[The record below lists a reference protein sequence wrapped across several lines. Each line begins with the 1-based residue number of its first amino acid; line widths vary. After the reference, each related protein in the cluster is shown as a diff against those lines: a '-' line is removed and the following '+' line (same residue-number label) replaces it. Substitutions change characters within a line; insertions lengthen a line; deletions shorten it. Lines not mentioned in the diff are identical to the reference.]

1 MDGWICPKYDGFQLQ
16 CRPSSIFLKKS
27 AIVQQQGSYNME
39 DGTLQDVWLYPHW
52 SLTGATAAT
61 VVAATGAT
69 MATVGW
75 KKSWLRRAATTSASA
90 ADRAAAVV
98 ALVRAEMRGLLRKST
113 GLVMGLGTLPRAR
126 AAKTARRSEPAAA
139 PFRIWTRAL
148 LELSSELEPEP
159 DSELELEPDPDELE
173 PEELDPE
180 ELDPEE
186 LDPEE
191 LDPEPCLSTA
201 GCGRSMLARL
211 LWRILELESPWLGRE
226 RLEGVRRT
234 QRARAREV
242 VGTLMLRR
250 LQCCRYGL
258 LLY

>member
-1 MDGWICPKYDGFQLQ
+1 MDDG
-16 CRPSSIFLKKS
+16 R
-27 AIVQQQGSYNME
+27 
-39 DGTLQDVWLYPHW
+39 LQDVLLFAHW
-52 SLTGATAAT
+52 SLTGATAAR

-90 ADRAAAVV
+90 AARAAAVV
-98 ALVRAEMRGLLRKST
+98 ALVRAEMRGLLRKSM

-159 DSELELEPDPDELE
+159 DSELELELDPEELD

-242 VGTLMLRR
+242 VGTPMIRR

>member
-1 MDGWICPKYDGFQLQ
+1 MLFPY
-16 CRPSSIFLKKS
+16 
-27 AIVQQQGSYNME
+27 
-39 DGTLQDVWLYPHW
+39 W
-52 SLTGATAAT
+52 SLTGATAAR

-90 ADRAAAVV
+90 AARAVAVL

-159 DSELELEPDPDELE
+159 DSELELEPDPEELEPEELDPEELE

-226 RLEGVRRT
+226 RLEGARRT
-234 QRARAREV
+234 QMARARQV
-242 VGTLMLRR
+242 VGTLMIRR
-250 LQCCRYGL
+250 L
-258 LLY
+258 